1 MEASTTILG
10 MTGGNIILVPDYQ
23 RAYSW
28 DTSEDKSSSK
38 KQVNTFLEDLEDYLH
53 SEVTT
58 PYYFGHFLFERLA
71 DNKYAIIDGQQR
83 LTTITI
89 FISALFASIA
99 KVRTCNEPEEI
110 IYEDMIKRKSQ
121 YKFSTVPY
129 DDQLFRD

>member
-28 DTSEDKSSSK
+28 DTNEDKSSSK

-53 SEVTT
+53 SEVST

-71 DNKYAIIDGQQR
+71 DHKYAIIDGQQR

-99 KVRTCNEPEEI
+99 VI
-110 IYEDMIKRKSQ
+110 IAFKKSI
-121 YKFSTVPY
+121 YLSTS
-129 DDQLFRD
+129 